1 MTNFFSP
8 TSSPNQPTKPKGHT
22 VQIST
27 SDVDDEDDHDNTD
40 VSGEVGS
47 SKRNKFG
54 LCICPRSS
62 FAHDFEWFFNEYGET
77 LGDNFGLKR
86 MWIMTQHQVNQD
98 KWRHQLHWT

>member
-1 MTNFFSP
+1 MDTEVKQKSNPLMTNFFSP

-27 SDVDDEDDHDNTD
+27 SDVDDEDDHDSTD

-54 LCICPRSS
+54 LRICPRS
-62 FAHDFEWFFNEYGET
+62 
-77 LGDNFGLKR
+77 GLHMILSGFSTNTVK
-86 MWIMTQHQVNQD
+86 
-98 KWRHQLHWT
+98 L

>member
-27 SDVDDEDDHDNTD
+27 SDVDDEDDHDSTD
-40 VSGEVGS
+40 VSGEVCS

-54 LCICPRSS
+54 LRICPRSG

-77 LGDNFGLKR
+77 LGGQLWFEADVDNDTASSKSGQMCLG
-86 MWIMTQHQVNQD
+86 T
-98 KWRHQLHWT
+98 